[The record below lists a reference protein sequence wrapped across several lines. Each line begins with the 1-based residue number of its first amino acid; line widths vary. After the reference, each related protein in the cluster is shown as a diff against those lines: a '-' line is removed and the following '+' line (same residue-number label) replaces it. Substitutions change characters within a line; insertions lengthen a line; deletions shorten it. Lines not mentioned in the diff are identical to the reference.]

1 MNSTSYSGFA
11 ATDAENRQ
19 VKESLPGNDRVSF
32 DFVNWKKLSG
42 FALMKLLPVTLMLAI
57 MNVAGQ
63 AIALQKLGST
73 GADVSNTQRCLKQ
86 LGYYNGPVTGK
97 FATLT
102 EAAVRKYQQK
112 NRLTVDGAIGTRT
125 QNLLNSQCRA
135 ASPTT
140 PAKASGILQF
150 GSKGA
155 AVSQLQQNLRSLRFY
170 NGPIN
175 GNFGNQT
182 KQAVTRFQQTYKISA
197 DGVAGAR
204 TLRTITAALKPIGT
218 GGDSLPNALNRGDS
232 GSLVRQLQDD
242 LRKLRYFNANSTGT
256 FGKVTEDA
264 VARFQRSYGLPPNGV
279 ADARTLG
286 AISQAL
292 ISLGGNGSNN
302 INCSQTNG
310 EICPGER
317 SQRVATVQQRLSQWG
332 FYKGNIDGYY
342 GVGTQQAVGQ
352 FQRYF
357 RLAATEFV
365 DFNTWQALNTVANAP
380 KPNISNPTV
389 TNRYVV
395 VVPMFT
401 NDTLNRIQ
409 QLVPRAIPGTSKLG
423 NYVNAGAFNERGDA
437 ESLSKQLRDRGFD
450 ARVEYF

>member
-11 ATDAENRQ
+11 ATDVENRQ
-19 VKESLPGNDRVSF
+19 
-32 DFVNWKKLSG
+32 VNWKKLSG

-73 GADVSNTQRCLKQ
+73 GADVTNTQRCLKQ

-102 EAAVRKYQQK
+102 ETAVRKYQQK
-112 NRLTVDGAIGTRT
+112 NRLTVDGTIGKKT
-125 QNLLNSQCRA
+125 QNLLSSQCQSRTN
-135 ASPTT
+135 SPTN
-140 PAKASGILQF
+140 PVKASGILQF

-155 AVSQLQQNLRSLRFY
+155 AVTQLQQNLRSLRFY

-175 GNFGNQT
+175 GNFGTQT

-197 DGVAGAR
+197 DGVAGTK

-232 GSLVRQLQDD
+232 GALVRQLQDD

-292 ISLGGNGSNN
+292 ISLGGNNGNSSNN

-317 SQRVATVQQRLSQWG
+317 SQRVATVQQKLSQWG

>member
-1 MNSTSYSGFA
+1 MNSTTYPGLA
-11 ATDAENRQ
+11 ATVVEN
-19 VKESLPGNDRVSF
+19 KL
-32 DFVNWKKLSG
+32 VNWKKLSG
-42 FALMKLLPVTLMLAI
+42 VALMKLLPVALVLAI
-57 MNVAGQ
+57 MNIAGQ

-73 GADVSNTQRCLKQ
+73 GADVTTTQRCLKQ

-102 EAAVRKYQQK
+102 EAAVRRYQQK
-112 NRLTVDGAIGTRT
+112 NGLAVDGEIGTRT
-125 QNLLNSQCRA
+125 QNLLNSQCQSRTN
-135 ASPTT
+135 P
-140 PAKASGILQF
+140 PVKGSGVLQF

-175 GNFGNQT
+175 GNFGTLTQ
-182 KQAVTRFQQTYKISA
+182 QAVIRFQQTYRISA
-197 DGVAGAR
+197 DGVAGTR
-204 TLRTITAALKPIGT
+204 TLRTISAALKPIGT

-232 GSLVRQLQDD
+232 GALVRQLQDD
-242 LRKLRYFNANSTGT
+242 LRRLGYFKVNSTGN

-264 VARFQRSYGLPPNGV
+264 VARFQSNYGLPPNGV

-292 ISLGGNGSNN
+292 LSSDGKNG
-302 INCSQTNG
+302 CSQANG

-317 SQRVATVQQRLSQWG
+317 SQRVATVQQRLNQWG
-332 FYKGNIDGYY
+332 FYNGNIDGYY
-342 GVGTQQAVGQ
+342 GAGTRDAVGQ

-357 RLAATEFV
+357 RLAATGFV
-365 DFNTWQALNTVANAP
+365 DFNTWQALTTTANAP
-380 KPNISNPTV
+380 KPNIPNPST

-395 VVPMFT
+395 VVPMFS

-423 NYVNAGAFNERGDA
+423 NYVNAGAFSQRGDA

>member
-1 MNSTSYSGFA
+1 MNSTSYLGLA
-11 ATDAENRQ
+11 ATGVENR
-19 VKESLPGNDRVSF
+19 L
-32 DFVNWKKLSG
+32 VNWKRLSG
-42 FALMKLLPVTLMLAI
+42 VALMKFLPVALMLGI
-57 MNVAGQ
+57 MNMAGQ

-73 GADVSNTQRCLKQ
+73 GADVSSTQRCLKQ

-112 NRLTVDGAIGTRT
+112 NRLLVDGTIGTNT
-125 QNLLNSQCRA
+125 QKLLNSQCQSR
-135 ASPTT
+135 TT
-140 PAKASGILQF
+140 PPVKKASNILQF

-155 AVSQLQQNLRSLRFY
+155 AVTQLQQNLRSLRFY
-170 NGPIN
+170 SGPIN
-175 GNFGNQT
+175 GNYGTLTQ
-182 KQAVTRFQQTYKISA
+182 QAVIRFQQTYRISA
-197 DGVAGAR
+197 DGIAGTK
-204 TLRTITAALKPIGT
+204 TLRTIAAALKPIGV
-218 GGDSLPNALNRGDS
+218 GGEDGFPNALNRGDS

-242 LRKLRYFNANSTGT
+242 LRKLRYFNANSTGS

-264 VARFQRSYGLPPNGV
+264 VARFQSNYGLPPNGI

-292 ISLGGNGSNN
+292 LSLNGNNGNN
-302 INCSQTNG
+302 GNNNNGCSQPNG

-317 SQRVATVQQRLSQWG
+317 SQRVATVQQRLNQWG
-332 FYKGNIDGYY
+332 FYNGNIDGYY
-342 GVGTQQAVGQ
+342 GVGTRDAVGQ

-357 RLAATEFV
+357 RLAATGFV
-365 DFNTWQALNTVANAP
+365 DFNTWQALTTTANAP
-380 KPNISNPTV
+380 KPNIPNPSA

-395 VVPMFT
+395 VIPMFS

-423 NYVNAGAFNERGDA
+423 NYVNAGAFSQRGDA